1 MKYCDKCKVT
11 VRGDV
16 KRCPL
21 CQRTLSGQAEE
32 SMLYPKVRTM
42 YRQYREFF
50 KVLIFSTVVAAV
62 AACAVNLIL
71 PWTGHWALFVVIG
84 IAGLWV
90 SMYFAVHQRN
100 SLPKNI
106 TYQAIFI
113 SVFSVI
119 WDLVTHWHGW
129 SVTFAIPCTFA
140 VAIISMT
147 VLAKLMK
154 IPAGEYLICLFIDII
169 FGFIPIIFYI
179 VGMLQV
185 KIPSIICISC
195 SIISLAGIIIFQG
208 KEIRLELV
216 RRFHL

>member
-1 MKYCDKCKVT
+1 MKYCEKCKVQ
-11 VRGDV
+11 VRGDM

-21 CQRTLSGQAEE
+21 CQRMLVGEAEGGP
-32 SMLYPKVRTM
+32 LYPEVRTM
-42 YRQYREFF
+42 YRQYRHFF
-50 KVLIFSTVVAAV
+50 KILIFSTIVAAV
-62 AACAVNLIL
+62 AACAVNLLL
-71 PWTGHWALFVVIG
+71 PQSGHWALFVVIG
-84 IAGLWV
+84 IAGLWI

-129 SVTFAIPCTFA
+129 SINFAIPCTFA

-147 VLAKLMK
+147 VLGRLMK
-154 IPAGEYLICLFIDII
+154 IPAGEYLICLIIDII
-169 FGFIPIIFYI
+169 FGFIPIVFYAIGI
-179 VGMLQV
+179 VDV

-195 SIISLAGIIIFQG
+195 SIISLAGIIVFQG
-208 KEIRLELV
+208 DEIRRELT